1 MECIGIEKEAYR
13 LVKSK
18 VDELM
23 ALGQSCNIDCDRI
36 REGWIENRE
45 LARCLDVSLRM
56 LQSLRE
62 RGIIGYSMIGKKIY
76 YRIDDVKEVIEN
88 GKIISNIWRKKE

>member
-1 MECIGIEKEAYR
+1 
-13 LVKSK
+13 
-18 VDELM
+18 
-23 ALGQSCNIDCDRI
+23 
-36 REGWIENRE
+36 
-45 LARCLDVSLRM
+45 M

-88 GKIISNIWRKKE
+88 GKIISNIWKKKE

>member
-1 MECIGIEKEAYR
+1 M
-13 LVKSK
+13 
-18 VDELM
+18 
-23 ALGQSCNIDCDRI
+23 
-36 REGWIENRE
+36 ENRE

-88 GKIISNIWRKKE
+88 GKIISNIWEKKE